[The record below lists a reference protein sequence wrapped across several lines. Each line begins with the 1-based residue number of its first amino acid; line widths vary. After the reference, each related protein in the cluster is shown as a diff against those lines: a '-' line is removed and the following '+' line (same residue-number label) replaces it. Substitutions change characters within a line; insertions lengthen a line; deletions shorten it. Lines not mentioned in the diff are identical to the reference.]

1 MMTTRSQEATERLR
15 AEILDRTI
23 EGGARMN
30 EADLAEMLG
39 MSRTPVRVAINTLA
53 AEGLLDYVPNAGY
66 VVRRYSA
73 QDVIQIYE
81 VRGALEG
88 LAAQR
93 AAETGLGDAQRGAID
108 RVLASSEDL
117 VNADLG
123 DVGWV
128 GRWRD
133 LNNAFHQAVI
143 DAAQSA
149 YLSRMIE
156 QARSIPFLAELRF
169 RWFDR
174 RRLLVSIDDH
184 RRIFHAIGQGR
195 GHEAEALARGH
206 VLDAGHQLA
215 EQWRNN
221 RIDEPRRPRGRRSAR
236 AA

>member
-1 MMTTRSQEATERLR
+1 MTTRGQEATERLR
-15 AEILDRTI
+15 AEILDRSL

-39 MSRTPVRVAINTLA
+39 MSRTPVRVALNTLA

-66 VVRRYSA
+66 VVRRYTA
-73 QDVIQIYE
+73 TDVIEIYE

-93 AAETGLGDAQRGAID
+93 AAEIGLDDAARGTID
-108 RVLASSEDL
+108 RVLADSEVLAGDDL
-117 VNADLG
+117 ADT
-123 DVGWV
+123 GWV
-128 GRWRD
+128 ARWRE
-133 LNNAFHQAVI
+133 LNNAFHQAII
-143 DAAQSA
+143 DAAGSA
-149 YLSRMIE
+149 YLARMIE
-156 QARSIPFLAELRF
+156 QSRSIPFLAELRF

-174 RRLLVSIDDH
+174 RRLLISMDDH
-184 RRIFHAIGQGR
+184 RRIFHAVAHGR

-206 VLDAGHQLA
+206 VLDAGQQLA

-221 RIDEPRRPRGRRSAR
+221 RIDEPRRGRSRRGAR